1 MKKNLFR
8 LASVIVVIT
17 AIFLLVPPGK
27 QQTSTEQNKTESRNM
42 QFQDKSDQPGEK
54 NKAYRTHLKPTNRQK
69 SNSEFSR
76 KEPRKLWKSIPQQEK
91 PASLPDNVEVEFI
104 QMPVGALQN
113 LQVGEKVDLL
123 IPQKGHPYVGTVK
136 KISSRFSDGNVKVSS
151 GPLDNGQDFSSFS
164 IVEGDKITLVTV
176 ATGAEIYQVEID
188 NKTGV
193 GTVLD
198 DRELQQFR
206 QGNDNL
212 SPPAKSKH

>member
-1 MKKNLFR
+1 MNKNLIR
-8 LASVIVVIT
+8 IALVIVVI
-17 AIFLLVPPGK
+17 AVIFLLVPTEK
-27 QQTSTEQNKTESRNM
+27 QQTSPERTEKENRNM
-42 QFQDKSDQPGEK
+42 LLQGKSDKTGEK
-54 NKAYRTHLKPTNRQK
+54 NKVFSAHLNSTISKKPI
-69 SNSEFSR
+69 SELSR
-76 KEPRKLWKSIPQQEK
+76 KDPRKLWKSIPQQEK

-104 QMPVGALQN
+104 QMPDGALQN
-113 LQVGEKVDLL
+113 LQVGEKIDLL
-123 IPQKGHPYVGTVK
+123 IPQKGRAYVGTVK
-136 KISSRFSDGNVKVSS
+136 KTSSRFSDGNVKVSS

-212 SPPAKSKH
+212 SPPAKNKH